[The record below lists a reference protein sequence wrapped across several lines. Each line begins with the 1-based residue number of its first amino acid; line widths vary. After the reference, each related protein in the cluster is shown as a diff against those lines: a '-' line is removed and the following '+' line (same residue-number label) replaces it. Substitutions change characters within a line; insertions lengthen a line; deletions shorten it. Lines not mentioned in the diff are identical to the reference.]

1 MKKVSN
7 KIYKARKIMDYTGVV
22 LLVLLLLFLW
32 QLYRGPIAV
41 PFLKPYII
49 KALNHDDTEYQVT
62 VEAVNLELVRSIQ
75 PIKIIANNVV
85 YKKNDGTFIINAPKT
100 SVSFSIRAL
109 LRGVIAPSSVEVN
122 SPSVYLFTT
131 YGVNKDNKNEINKKK
146 LEYYFAS
153 FEDFVE
159 RFNSEDKAYPES
171 YINDIAIKNAEL
183 EFHEVDLGRK
193 WVFSDLNYTFER
205 NFTNMETDFNALL
218 KIKDRISTVGIDAEY
233 RPGSSK
239 LGLRFYFSD
248 LVPADVVDTF
258 LEKQL
263 SENLYSVN
271 LPMSGK
277 IEALIDFADVLQH
290 KDDLIKSLDTAVEN
304 INFQFEG
311 GQGDIMFS
319 EDENSRY
326 NIASFLLEGNI
337 NGGVDKIEVKDADFD
352 LGGQKTKLGLQIS
365 GMKKFFFENSL
376 ADLQIMATADVK
388 KLAFDDL
395 SKYWPRYVGEDAW
408 LWVKDSIYGGD
419 IENATFKFEFDYDK
433 KSGKLKF
440 ADLDGK
446 GTIIDSNLNY
456 LKGMPDIKNMYGTAY
471 FTGDSIKIDVDKGVS
486 NGVILTG
493 GSVLL
498 YDLDKYDNFADINLQ
513 TTSSITDA
521 LKLIDNPPLGYTT
534 EMGIDA
540 NAIQGDA
547 ETDLSL
553 KFELKNDLEP
563 NEVKVNVKSVLT
575 NVTIPNIVQEKTVK
589 AETLNLVVDNNG
601 MSVIGDALLDDIPL
615 RLVWDENFQNKDY
628 KSKYKISFKFDDSV
642 KQKLGI
648 NVGMLNP
655 PYIEGYA
662 DVDAEIT
669 KYNDK
674 KFDIDILASL
684 TDAVI
689 DYSFLGFRKPLN
701 QQAAIKAKLSFVN
714 DKLADIPSFGLSKED
729 FKVNGNIKLDNNGEL
744 KVVDITRIE
753 GPKTSAKAKIEF
765 LEQPTKKIKINI
777 SGNSYDLTELFK
789 RDEETMKSKARIKK
803 MELSKSEE
811 DEDELEKVTDTDVF
825 IAVNNLWTNPDV
837 PITNFAGSAELRNGI
852 GFSEVHLVGN
862 FGTSSKARIKADYV
876 PKPNGEYF
884 LSIDSNNAGSTLK
897 VLRVYENMRG
907 GNLKIEARRDK
918 NKQFIGHASIRD
930 FNIYNTPIIAKLLT
944 MASFT
949 GMVNLLT
956 GEGMAFSHFDA
967 PFEYKNK
974 TLFVTNG
981 KAFGNVMGITG
992 SGAYN
997 RATEVLDVK
1006 GVIAPAYSINTFI
1019 GKIPVVGSLLAG
1031 KDGTVFA
1038 ANYTIAGDIS
1048 DPKIS
1053 INPLSALSPSSL
1065 KDLFSNLFGDDDNV
1079 RIR

>member
-1 MKKVSN
+1 MKKVST

-22 LLVLLLLFLW
+22 FLVLLLLFLW
-32 QLYRGPIAV
+32 QLYRGPVAV

-49 KALNHDDTEYQVT
+49 KALNHDDAEYQVT
-62 VEAVNLELVRSIQ
+62 VKAVNLELVRSIQ
-75 PIKIIANNVV
+75 PIKIIANDVV
-85 YKKNDGTFIINAPKT
+85 YKKNDGTFIVNAPKT

-109 LRGVIAPSSVEVN
+109 LRGVIAPSSVEVT

-131 YGVNKDNKNEINKKK
+131 YGINKDNKNEINKKK

-159 RFNSEDKAYPES
+159 RFNSEDKLYPES
-171 YINDIAIKNAEL
+171 YIHDISIKNAEL
-183 EFHEVDLGRK
+183 EFHEVDFGRK
-193 WVFSDLNYTFER
+193 WIFSDLNYTFER

-233 RPGSSK
+233 RPGSSR

-263 SENLYSVN
+263 SESLYSVN
-271 LPMSGK
+271 LPMNGT
-277 IEALIDFADVLQH
+277 IEALIDFADVL
-290 KDDLIKSLDTAVEN
+290 KNKEDLVKSLDTAVKN
-304 INFQFEG
+304 ISFQFEG
-311 GQGDIMFS
+311 GQGSIMFS
-319 EDENSRY
+319 EDQNYRY
-326 NIASFLLEGNI
+326 DISSFLLNGNI
-337 NGGVDKIEVKDADFD
+337 NGGVDKIEIKNADFN

-376 ADLQIMATADVK
+376 EDLQISATADVQ

-419 IENATFKFEFDYDK
+419 IQNASFKLGFDYDK
-433 KSGKLKF
+433 KSKKLKF
-440 ADLDGK
+440 ANLEGK
-446 GTIIDSNLNY
+446 GGIIDSNLNY

-471 FTGDSIKIDVDKGVS
+471 FTENSIKIDVDKGVS
-486 NGVILTG
+486 NGVVLTG

-513 TTSSITDA
+513 ITSSITDA
-521 LKLIDNPPLGYTT
+521 LKLIDNPPLGYTSD
-534 EMGIDA
+534 MGIDA
-540 NAIQGDA
+540 EAIQGDA
-547 ETDLSL
+547 ETELSL
-553 KFELKNDLEP
+553 NFELKNDLKP
-563 NEVKVNVKSVLT
+563 DEVKVNVKSALS
-575 NVTIPNIVQEKTVK
+575 NVSIPKIVQDKTVT

-601 MSVIGDALLDDIPL
+601 MSVIGDAKLDDIPL
-615 RLVWDENFQNKDY
+615 RLIWDENFQSKAY
-628 KSKYKISFKFDDSV
+628 KSKYKISFRFDDAV

-648 NVGMLNP
+648 DIGMLNP

-674 KFDIDILASL
+674 RFDIDVLAAL
-684 TDAVI
+684 KDATI
-689 DYSFLGFRKPLN
+689 DYSFLGFRKPLS
-701 QQAAIKAKLSFVN
+701 QQAAIKAKLEFSN
-714 DKLADIPSFGLSKED
+714 DKLTNIPSFGLSKED
-729 FKVNGNIKLDNNGEL
+729 FKVDGNIRLDKTGEVE
-744 KVVDITRIE
+744 VVDITQIE

-765 LEQPTKKIKINI
+765 LRQPNKKIKINV

-803 MELSKSEE
+803 MQFAKQDDE
-811 DEDELEKVTDTDVF
+811 EDELEKVKDTDIF
-825 IAVNNLWTNPDV
+825 IAVNNLWTNPEV

-852 GFSEVHLVGN
+852 GLSELHMVGN
-862 FGTSSKARIKADYV
+862 FGISSKARIKADYV

-907 GNLKIEARRDK
+907 GNLKIEARRNKD
-918 NKQFIGHASIRD
+918 KQFIGHASIRD

-974 TLFVTNG
+974 TLFVNEG
-981 KAFGNVMGITG
+981 KAFGNVMGISG

-997 RATEVLDVK
+997 RATEVLDIK

-1019 GKIPVVGSLLAG
+1019 GKLPVVGSLLAG

-1048 DPKIS
+1048 DPKIN